1 MIRRGKS
8 HEDAEVKGRAQH
20 SREPWR
26 QSVGL
31 LSVTFEWSIS
41 QSVTCDTAGHLSH
54 YDRRLL
60 TRTRFPST
68 HVDPDQHSCPGQDD
82 QFDQT
87 KAQNVPSVIWRRDH
101 RRSNAYL
108 RSTFT

>member
-1 MIRRGKS
+1 M
-8 HEDAEVKGRAQH
+8 KGRAQH
-20 SREPWR
+20 SWEPWR
-26 QSVGL
+26 RSVGL

-60 TRTRFPST
+60 TRT

-87 KAQNVPSVIWRRDH
+87 KAQNVPSVIRRKDYQH
-101 RRSNAYL
+101 SCLINPEQRSNAYL